1 MNRFPPTANRQPST
15 GFGGTMSDLETDDL
29 EETLREST
37 ELTGPVSAERARRF
51 YDKVRDNIRRYLEK
65 KGSLAGKSGE
75 YLLLVPDMFM
85 LLWRLINDS
94 RVNSKNKMLL
104 GSGLAYYLFPLDI
117 MPEGFLGPIGYI
129 DDLVFGVYLLNRML
143 TDTDPEILR
152 QHWSGSEDVL
162 VTIQKVLNAADNLVG
177 TDILGKF
184 KRMK

>member
-1 MNRFPPTANRQPST
+1 
-15 GFGGTMSDLETDDL
+15 MSNVETDF
-29 EETLREST
+29 EETMREGT
-37 ELTGPVSAERARRF
+37 ELTGPVSSDRAQRF
-51 YDKVRDNIRRYLEK
+51 YDKIRRNIREYLEK
-65 KGSLAGKSGE
+65 KGTLAGKSGE

-94 RVNSKNKMLL
+94 RVNAKNKVLL

-152 QHWSGSEDVL
+152 EHWSGSDDVL
-162 VTIQKVLNAADNLVG
+162 ATIQNVLNAADNLVG
-177 TDILGKF
+177 SDILGKF
-184 KRMK
+184 KGMK